1 LLGAYKRYKPR
12 KKGINKMLSVNGLII
27 MFMFGYMLATI
38 VEAVKQDLK
47 ARKDIKELK
56 NIFPTVWKD

>member
-1 LLGAYKRYKPR
+1 MFS
-12 KKGINKMLSVNGLII
+12 INGLII

-38 VEAVKQDLK
+38 VETVKQDLK

-56 NIFPTVWKD
+56 NIFPTVWEE

>member
-1 LLGAYKRYKPR
+1 
-12 KKGINKMLSVNGLII
+12 MLCVNGLII
-27 MFMFGYMLATI
+27 MFMFCDMIATI

-47 ARKDIKELK
+47 ARKDIQELK

>member
-1 LLGAYKRYKPR
+1 
-12 KKGINKMLSVNGLII
+12 MFSVNGLII

-38 VEAVKQDLK
+38 VETIKQDLK

-56 NIFPTVWKD
+56 NIFPTVRKE

>member
-1 LLGAYKRYKPR
+1 MRAK
-12 KKGINKMLSVNGLII
+12 KKGINNMLSVNGLII

>member
-1 LLGAYKRYKPR
+1 
-12 KKGINKMLSVNGLII
+12 MLSVNGLII

-47 ARKDIKELK
+47 ARKDIRELK
-56 NIFPTVWKD
+56 NIFPTVWEE

>member
-1 LLGAYKRYKPR
+1 
-12 KKGINKMLSVNGLII
+12 MLSVNGLII

-38 VEAVKQDLK
+38 VETVKKDLK

-56 NIFPTVWKD
+56 NIFPTVWED

>member
-1 LLGAYKRYKPR
+1 LGAYKRYKPK
-12 KKGINKMLSVNGLII
+12 KKGINIMLSVNGLII

-38 VEAVKQDLK
+38 IEAVKQDLK

-56 NIFPTVWKD
+56 NIFPTVWEE

>member
-1 LLGAYKRYKPR
+1 MRAK
-12 KKGINKMLSVNGLII
+12 KKGINNMLSVNGLII

-56 NIFPTVWKD
+56 NIFPTVWEE

>member
-1 LLGAYKRYKPR
+1 
-12 KKGINKMLSVNGLII
+12 MLSVNGLII
-27 MFMFGYMLATI
+27 ISVFSFGVGLI
-38 VEAVKQDLK
+38 VEHIKQDLK

>member
-1 LLGAYKRYKPR
+1 
-12 KKGINKMLSVNGLII
+12 MFSVYGLII

-38 VEAVKQDLK
+38 VETIKQDLK

-56 NIFPTVWKD
+56 NIFPTVWKE

>member
-1 LLGAYKRYKPR
+1 
-12 KKGINKMLSVNGLII
+12 MFSVNGLII

-38 VEAVKQDLK
+38 VETIKQDLK

-56 NIFPTVWKD
+56 NIFPTVWEE

>member
-1 LLGAYKRYKPR
+1 
-12 KKGINKMLSVNGLII
+12 MLSVNGLII
-27 MFMFGYMLATI
+27 MFMFGYMSATI

-56 NIFPTVWKD
+56 NIFPTVWEE

>member
-1 LLGAYKRYKPR
+1 
-12 KKGINKMLSVNGLII
+12 MFSVNGFII

-38 VEAVKQDLK
+38 VETIKQDLK

-56 NIFPTVWKD
+56 NIFPTVWKE